1 MMSSLSLHA
10 ASLSTNNTGLEL
22 LHLVSEIYKTQLH
35 WGTKCGHGWCT
46 NMAAFCAQNTAVWV
60 HKTQLCWCIN
70 SSCVGV
76 QNMAVLVYK
85 NSRIGEQNA
94 AIVCAPTRQ
103 HSVHK
108 MRPCWCIKLGRVGVQ
123 NTAAFCT
130 PMQLWFVH
138 QHGRI
143 LYPNAAVICT
153 PIRPSFM
160 HQHGRVLCMECG
172 RVGAQTTAEC
182 SARKWPI
189 FVQ

>member
-76 QNMAVLVYK
+76 QNTAVLGYK
-85 NSRIGEQNA
+85 TQLHFVPQCSCGLYTN
-94 AIVCAPTRQ
+94 
-103 HSVHK
+103 
-108 MRPCWCIKLGRVGVQ
+108 M
-123 NTAAFCT
+123 AAFCT
-130 PMQLWFVH
+130 PMQL
-138 QHGRI
+138 
-143 LYPNAAVICT
+143 
-153 PIRPSFM
+153 
-160 HQHGRVLCMECG
+160 
-172 RVGAQTTAEC
+172 
-182 SARKWPI
+182 
-189 FVQ
+189 